1 MPSAMLKD
9 HHDQA
14 VSGATPEAVE
24 LFERAVAAFNLYTGD
39 PVALLDRAVEAAPDF
54 AMAHIARAH
63 ILATTSEPAAMEQAA
78 TLVDAAWQLRLN
90 DRERS
95 HVDVLAHLTEGE
107 WTRAA
112 LALDRHSIRYPH
124 DLLALQA
131 GHLVDFLRANARNL
145 RDRIARALP
154 AWTPDMPGYSILL
167 GMYAFGLEECGDYA
181 RAEEYGHRAVELE
194 PLDCWAHHAVTHVM
208 EMQGRPEDGIGWMIA
223 REPHWAGDDNGFKV
237 HNWWHRALFHLAL
250 EQKDEALALYD
261 GPVRENRSALA
272 LDLVDASSLLWRLH
286 LAGVEAEGRWQELA
300 ATWDRHAD
308 GSTYPF
314 NDWHAAMAYLGAG
327 RDHDVE
333 RTVAALRKSAATGSE
348 TGRWARDYGLPLIEG
363 FTAFWRADYAKA
375 AERLYAARF
384 ITNAFGGSDAQRDVI
399 DLTLAESALRGGFEH
414 LAQALVNE
422 RVALRPRSLF
432 NPRDRSREPGK
443 ARTKRQAA

>member
-1 MPSAMLKD
+1 MLRD
-9 HHDQA
+9 HHDNA

-24 LFERAVAAFNLYTGD
+24 LFDRAVAAFNLYSGD
-39 PVALLDRAVEAAPDF
+39 PIALLECAVEAAPNF
-54 AMAHIARAH
+54 AMAHVARAH
-63 ILATTSEPAAMEQAA
+63 ILATTSEPDAMKQAA
-78 TLVDAAWQLRLN
+78 RLVDATWQLRLN

-95 HVDVLAHLTEGE
+95 HVNALAHLVEGE

-112 LALDRHSIRYPH
+112 VALDRHSIRYPR
-124 DLLALQA
+124 DLLALQS
-131 GHLVDFLRANARNL
+131 GHLVDFLRGNARNL

-154 AWTPDMPGYSILL
+154 GWTPDMPGYSILL
-167 GMYAFGLEECGDYA
+167 GLYAFGLEECGDYA
-181 RAEEYGHRAVELE
+181 RAEEYGRRAVELQ

-250 EQKDEALALYD
+250 DQKDQALAVYD

-286 LAGVEAEGRWQELA
+286 LAGVEGECRWQELA

-333 RTVAALRKSAATGSE
+333 RILAALGETAANGSE
-348 TGRWARDYGLPLIEG
+348 TGRWARDYCLPLIEG
-363 FTAFWRADYAKA
+363 FTAFWRTDYTQA
-375 AERLYAARF
+375 AERLYEVRF
-384 ITNAFGGSDAQRDVI
+384 IANAFGGSHAQRDII
-399 DLTLAESALRGGFEH
+399 DLTLTESALRGGLEH

-422 RVALRPRSLF
+422 RVALKPGSPVNTAF
-432 NPRDRSREPGK
+432 RSRVI
-443 ARTKRQAA
+443 QASRHAA